1 MPNQTENVFHILR
14 PGGVKKFV
22 PPLLIKL
29 NLSDFLIR
37 GGINTRQTQKNRS

>member
-29 NLSDFLIR
+29 ILSDFFIC
-37 GGINTRQTQKNRS
+37 GDINTRQAQKNRS